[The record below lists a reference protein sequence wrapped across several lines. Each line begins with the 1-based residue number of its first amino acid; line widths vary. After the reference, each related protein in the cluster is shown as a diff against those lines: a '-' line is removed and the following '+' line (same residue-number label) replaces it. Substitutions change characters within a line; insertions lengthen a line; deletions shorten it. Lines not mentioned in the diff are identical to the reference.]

1 MDLLT
6 KMDKNEVKEFFSK
19 NWLTHD
25 AMWYGSCVQ
34 EIGPEKANQLNK
46 GAVRL
51 MAGIEIKRIL
61 KLMDR
66 PENYKI
72 KNFDDLSNIIE
83 TAFNTV
89 QTSFM
94 NFNFSFPAENLLRGE
109 FKYCF
114 AYEGVKK
121 FGLIDSYDCGIVERV
136 KGWLDGLGV
145 RYTSTDFTGCL
156 MHQCGECIID
166 IRFQSI

>member
-6 KMDKNEVKEFFSK
+6 KMDKNEIKEFFSK

-25 AMWYGSCVQ
+25 AMWYGSSMHL
-34 EIGPEKANQLNK
+34 IGPEKTNQLNK

-61 KLMDR
+61 NLMGK
-66 PENYKI
+66 PKGYKV
-72 KNFDDLSNIIE
+72 KHYADLSEIIE
-83 TAFNTV
+83 TAFEIV

-94 NFNFSFPAENLLRGE
+94 KFDFSFPEENLLRGRFE
-109 FKYCF
+109 YCF

-121 FGLIDSYDCGIVERV
+121 FGLIDDYDCGIVERV
-136 KGWLDGLGV
+136 KGWLDALGV
-145 RYTSTDFTGCL
+145 SYTATTFKGCL

-166 IRFQSI
+166 IRFKTI